1 MKKRILAVIAAAGAA
16 LLISTGASAATML
29 QAATDPAADCILVAA
44 EGDYNGS
51 ASVALARINEIR
63 KEACDEGIQ
72 DPRDKT
78 GSTNLTASDYVPIR
92 WSSSLE
98 YIARIRAAE
107 ASLLIGHERPNGN
120 PDRCFSVIAPD
131 GQQSWGENLAW
142 NWMNT
147 MVSGVEQ
154 WYEEKADWVN
164 QTQEAVT
171 GHYTS
176 MIDPDNLYVGLA
188 CFTSPF
194 GVYRNTVSG
203 EFSRYG
209 THSETISA
217 AAPGSRVVL
226 EVQAAALS
234 KPQVVIKDKK
244 VQTSAHYD
252 KGDVLSCDLALTS
265 SFNGREAT
273 VFDAGT
279 ITWTSSNPAVAAVSS
294 NGLVQI
300 KGAGT
305 ATITAA
311 SSSGNSGS
319 LTVAAAHEFGEWKTE
334 KLATVF
340 AAGSRTRTCSVCGE
354 IQTQAIAKLTPKLT
368 IGKKS
373 VSLKKTKTIA
383 VKYTVARG
391 DMVSV
396 KTTNKKI
403 ATAKVQN
410 GKIVITAKKKA
421 GKAKIYVRTK
431 TGRSAAIKVTVK
443 KAKTTKIKC
452 SSVSV
457 KKNRTKKLKVT
468 IIPAYSDDKVT
479 YTIKDKKI
487 ASVNSKGVV
496 RGKKKGETKLTIRSG
511 KKAFTIKVKVK

>member
-29 QAATDPAADCILVAA
+29 QAAPDPAADCILVAA

-63 KEACDEGIQ
+63 KEACDEGIL

-78 GSTNLTASDYVPIR
+78 RQLTASDYAPIR

-98 YIARIRAAE
+98 YIARVRAAE
-107 ASLLIGHERPNGN
+107 ASLLIGHERPNGDPN
-120 PDRCFSVIAPD
+120 DWKSAMAPD
-131 GQQSWGENLAW
+131 GQRSYGEVLAW
-142 NWMNT
+142 NWANT

-209 THSETISA
+209 THSETVSA

-244 VQTSAHYD
+244 VQTNTHFD

-279 ITWTSSNPAVAAVSS
+279 ITWTSANPAVAAVSS

-305 ATITAA
+305 ATITAD

-340 AAGSRTRTCSVCGE
+340 AAGSRTRTCAHTGTS
-354 IQTQAIAKLTPKLT
+354 
-368 IGKKS
+368 
-373 VSLKKTKTIA
+373 
-383 VKYTVARG
+383 
-391 DMVSV
+391 
-396 KTTNKKI
+396 
-403 ATAKVQN
+403 
-410 GKIVITAKKKA
+410 KA
-421 GKAKIYVRTK
+421 
-431 TGRSAAIKVTVK
+431 
-443 KAKTTKIKC
+443 
-452 SSVSV
+452 
-457 KKNRTKKLKVT
+457 
-468 IIPAYSDDKVT
+468 
-479 YTIKDKKI
+479 
-487 ASVNSKGVV
+487 
-496 RGKKKGETKLTIRSG
+496 
-511 KKAFTIKVKVK
+511 